1 VRYLEEKLRGKDALI
16 EKLRLKNT
24 SLRTH
29 VTKVDNQLKQKEEL
43 GDVLHYID
51 FHQLQIENKQ
61 LVKKIEEQNEELVR
75 IKMVTGRTIQ
85 SLNSLK
91 RTLFTQLGE
100 QEWLENEIVVKDAMG
115 VRLQG
120 ELDSATKEIKVERR
134 SKKKLLLQ
142 TQDSSGLP
150 NVEDYIM
157 QTREIHQM
165 EVALE
170 NWRRKVGIV
179 QMEGKKVKKKLRFLR
194 KQIG

>member
-1 VRYLEEKLRGKDALI
+1 LEEKLRGKDALI

>member
-1 VRYLEEKLRGKDALI
+1 MEEKLRGKDALI